1 MMQECAPWARQQ
13 MGSNCCG
20 AASAITVAEG
30 NNIPKTHSNKSAAIR
45 RITVSVQQRQPWCWT
60 GPRRILE
67 CLALYQGT
75 TLVGPYKAQQ
85 MRALAPEALPKK
97 H

>member
-1 MMQECAPWARQQ
+1 MGAAAD
-13 MGSNCCG
+13 GSNCCG

-30 NNIPKTHSNKSAAIR
+30 NNVPKTHSNKSAAIR
-45 RITVSVQQRQPWCWT
+45 RITVRVQQRQPWCWT

-75 TLVGPYKAQQ
+75 TSTARRDRLVVA
-85 MRALAPEALPKK
+85 
-97 H
+97 